1 MIRSH
6 ATRQNIANLIQ
17 VNRYVKASLIQ
28 HWFRSHVSQQ
38 LYKIYLKKKQ
48 EQKNMIID
56 CTSRILQATRRNLA
70 NMRYSDLG
78 RSKRI
83 RNIVSLK
90 LAKLMTN
97 NDSSHTI
104 RNQLVFIA
112 RLVMPC
118 QARWKAVY
126 AIRIHKCLRGR
137 HGRDD
142 TCTHQTPAI
151 DQTLTDRGLLWVCS
165 SGIILLSCPPFF

>member
-1 MIRSH
+1 MV
-6 ATRQNIANLIQ
+6 Q
-17 VNRYVKASLIQ
+17 VTCEPAVVQ
-28 HWFRSHVSQQ
+28 DPSQEERKQ
-38 LYKIYLKKKQ
+38 KKK
-48 EQKNMIID
+48 IID
-56 CTSRILQATRRNLA
+56 CTKRILQAIRRNLA

-78 RSKRI
+78 RSKRV
-83 RNIVSLK
+83 RNIVSIK
-90 LAKLMTN
+90 LANVMTN
-97 NDSSHTI
+97 DDSVSHTI
-104 RNQLVFIA
+104 RNQLVSIA

-118 QARWKAVY
+118 QARWEAVY

-165 SGIILLSCPPFF
+165 SRIILLSCPPFV